1 MSTSSKGE
9 QIFSCFMNH
18 PSSAVCTF
26 FQDANIDQLE
36 TVKSAGRVASN
47 AIEACLHV

>member
-9 QIFSCFMNH
+9 QICSCFINH
-18 PSSAVCTF
+18 PSPAVCPL

-36 TVKSAGRVASN
+36 TVKSAGLVASN
-47 AIEACLHV
+47 AIEAYLHA